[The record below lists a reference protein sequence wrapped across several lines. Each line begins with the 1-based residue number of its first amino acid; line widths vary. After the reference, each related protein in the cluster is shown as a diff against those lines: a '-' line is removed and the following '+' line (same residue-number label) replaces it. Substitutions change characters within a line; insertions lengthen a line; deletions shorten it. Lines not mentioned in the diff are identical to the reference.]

1 LSSIPIVENDGL
13 HSMSE
18 KSGSIYLKAGRHPIR
33 VEWFNRTD
41 KYGLEVTYEGPDLPR
56 QKIPDSVLF
65 RVQVDFATG
74 VTNFLNGLNY
84 RCYQGLWWS
93 LLPNFSH
100 LAAIKTGITSN
111 FDLSVKTRDEQV
123 GLQFNGYV
131 QIAKEGLFKFYTK
144 SDDGSRLFIDDS
156 SAHGLPMVRALF
168 REFPDASG
176 PGNVDDEYLYG
187 ASIPV
192 APLLHENETARDV
205 YLPPG
210 TWIDYQAGKD
220 YSGGWQKIA
229 AGKIPEIILVRAGT
243 AIPHLALAQST
254 AQMDWV
260 KIDLSVYVKDAAPA
274 TGSVFLPGDT
284 ELHELT
290 LTKAGDGF
298 KLNADPPTGQVA
310 WEISDG
316 KNH

>member
-1 LSSIPIVENDGL
+1 
-13 HSMSE
+13 
-18 KSGSIYLKAGRHPIR
+18 
-33 VEWFNRTD
+33 
-41 KYGLEVTYEGPDLPR
+41 
-56 QKIPDSVLF
+56 
-65 RVQVDFATG
+65 
-74 VTNFLNGLNY
+74 
-84 RCYQGLWWS
+84 
-93 LLPNFSH
+93 
-100 LAAIKTGITSN
+100 
-111 FDLSVKTRDEQV
+111 
-123 GLQFNGYV
+123 
-131 QIAKEGLFKFYTK
+131 
-144 SDDGSRLFIDDS
+144 
-156 SAHGLPMVRALF
+156 MVRALF